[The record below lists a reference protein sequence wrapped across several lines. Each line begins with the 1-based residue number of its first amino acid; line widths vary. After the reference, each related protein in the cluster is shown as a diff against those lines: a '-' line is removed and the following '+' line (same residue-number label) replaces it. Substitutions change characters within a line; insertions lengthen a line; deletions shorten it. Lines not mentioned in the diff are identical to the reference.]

1 MKRIT
6 PQWLLAG
13 LLALGCL
20 PVWAKSDAQ
29 PAADADPRLQVEATL
44 DQKFD
49 QGKYSPKGADTCLK
63 CHDADSRKPA
73 TGIFHNVHGNLGN
86 QNGPMA
92 DKQCEAC
99 HGPAGNHSRNP
110 RKGQKREPMLTFGPD
125 SPVPVEKQNSVC
137 LSCHT
142 DTQRM
147 GWHASAHAVEDLSCT
162 SCHSLHQ
169 AKDPVMDSKLQVET
183 CTSCHAQQK
192 ADLHKRTS
200 HPILNGELPC
210 SSCHNPHQSQNEA
223 SLKQPSLNESCYEC
237 HAEKRG
243 PFLWE
248 HEPVTEDC
256 SLCHSPHGSINQA
269 LLNKRVPQLCQECHS
284 VPHANVSIPE
294 GDLKVR
300 GGSCLNCHNQIHGTN
315 HPNGQSLRR

>member
-1 MKRIT
+1 
-6 PQWLLAG
+6 
-13 LLALGCL
+13 
-20 PVWAKSDAQ
+20 
-29 PAADADPRLQVEATL
+29 
-44 DQKFD
+44 
-49 QGKYSPKGADTCLK
+49 
-63 CHDADSRKPA
+63 
-73 TGIFHNVHGNLGN
+73 
-86 QNGPMA
+86 
-92 DKQCEAC
+92 
-99 HGPAGNHSRNP
+99 
-110 RKGQKREPMLTFGPD
+110 
-125 SPVPVEKQNSVC
+125 
-137 LSCHT
+137 
-142 DTQRM
+142 
-147 GWHASAHAVEDLSCT
+147 
-162 SCHSLHQ
+162 
-169 AKDPVMDSKLQVET
+169 MDSKLQVET